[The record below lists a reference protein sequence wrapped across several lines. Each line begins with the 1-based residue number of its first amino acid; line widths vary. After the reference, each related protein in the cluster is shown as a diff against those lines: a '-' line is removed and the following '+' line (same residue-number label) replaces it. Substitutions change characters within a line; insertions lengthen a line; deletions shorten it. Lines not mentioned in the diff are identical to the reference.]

1 MKILFLLMAMAL
13 PVCLFTACGSDDD
26 GDGDTGGGGNSGGGS
41 TSTSSSV
48 TEITGTDGAKVRLS
62 SDFSCSYTYDEK
74 GNLIAIVNK
83 HSDTTY
89 PVSYN
94 PFKITMEDGNQSET
108 MTAEFNKKGYIS
120 KLKDVAI
127 VKDEYSQTSF
137 EDIAYFTYDNDSHL
151 TKITGT
157 TTKKETYQGQ
167 SYTSKSEYSESYT
180 WNNGL
185 LTKIVTE
192 YSQSG
197 GGISMKDVE
206 TITYTYEG
214 GYRNECF
221 QYTFAYDCSSY
232 DIFQRLGFC
241 GKGSSKLP
249 SLAKKVSTYYKN
261 GEKEEFEN
269 VRNEAYTYTFN
280 NNGTVKEETVSYPD
294 TDYQDYYNLYRFTY
308 TNEAAN
314 EAESAAKFHNSTF
327 EKKTSSLLPLFSSK
341 RLNRNRQK

>member
-48 TEITGTDGAKVRLS
+48 TEITGTDGSKVRLS

-157 TTKKETYQGQ
+157 RTKKETYQGQ

-192 YSQSG
+192 YSKSG
-197 GGISMKDVE
+197 GAKKDVE

-214 GYRNECF
+214 GYRNNCF
-221 QYTFAYDCSSY
+221 QYTFAYNCSSY
-232 DIFQRLGFC
+232 GIFQRLGFC
-241 GKGSSKLP
+241 GKGSSELP
-249 SLAKKVSTYYKN
+249 KTVSTYYSN
-261 GEKEEFEN
+261 GEGETEN
-269 VRNEAYTYTFN
+269 VCTEAYTYTFN

>member
-1 MKILFLLMAMAL
+1 MKKLFLLMAMAL

-48 TEITGTDGAKVRLS
+48 TEITGTDGSKVRLS

-127 VKDEYSQTSF
+127 VKDEYSQTIF

-157 TTKKETYQGQ
+157 RTKKETYQGQ

-192 YSQSG
+192 YSKSG
-197 GGISMKDVE
+197 GAKKDVE

-214 GYRNECF
+214 GYRNNCF
-221 QYTFAYDCSSY
+221 QYTFAYNCSSY
-232 DIFQRLGFC
+232 GIFQRLGFC
-241 GKGSSKLP
+241 GKGSSELP
-249 SLAKKVSTYYKN
+249 KTVSTYYSN
-261 GEKEEFEN
+261 GEGETEH
-269 VRNEAYTYTFN
+269 VCTEAYTYTFN

>member
-1 MKILFLLMAMAL
+1 MAMAL

-48 TEITGTDGAKVRLS
+48 TEITGTDGSKVRLS

-157 TTKKETYQGQ
+157 RTKKETYQGQ

-192 YSQSG
+192 YSKSG
-197 GGISMKDVE
+197 GAKKDVE

-214 GYRNECF
+214 GYRNNCF
-221 QYTFAYDCSSY
+221 QYTFAYNCSSY
-232 DIFQRLGFC
+232 GIFQRLGFC
-241 GKGSSKLP
+241 GKGSSELP
-249 SLAKKVSTYYKN
+249 KTVSTYYSN
-261 GEKEEFEN
+261 GEGETEN
-269 VRNEAYTYTFN
+269 VCTEAYTYTFN

>member
-1 MKILFLLMAMAL
+1 MKKLFLLMAMAL

-26 GDGDTGGGGNSGGGS
+26 GDGDTSGGGS

-48 TEITGTDGAKVRLS
+48 TEITGNDGSKVRLS
-62 SDFSCSYTYDEK
+62 SDFNFSYTYDEK
-74 GNLIAIVNK
+74 GNLIAIVDK

-120 KLKDVAI
+120 KLKDVYI
-127 VKDEYSQTSF
+127 EKDEYSQTSY

-157 TTKKETYQGQ
+157 RTKKETYQGQ

-197 GGISMKDVE
+197 GAMKDVE

-214 GYRNECF
+214 GYRNDCF
-221 QYTFAYDCSSY
+221 QYTFAYNYSSY
-232 DIFQRLGFC
+232 GIFQRLGFC
-241 GKGSSKLP
+241 GKGSSELP
-249 SLAKKVSTYYKN
+249 KTVSTYYSN
-261 GEKEEFEN
+261 GEGETEN
-269 VRNEAYTYTFN
+269 VCTEAYTYTFN

>member
-1 MKILFLLMAMAL
+1 MAMAL

-48 TEITGTDGAKVRLS
+48 TEITGTDGSKVRLS

-120 KLKDVAI
+120 KLKDVSI

-167 SYTSKSEYSESYT
+167 SYTSKSEYSVSYT

-197 GGISMKDVE
+197 GAKKDVE

-214 GYRNECF
+214 GYRNDCF
-221 QYTFAYDCSSY
+221 QYTFAYNYSSY
-232 DIFQRLGFC
+232 GIFQRLGFC

-308 TNEAAN
+308 TNEAAEDEPLPHN
-314 EAESAAKFHNSTF
+314 LPMAKAAKQA
-327 EKKTSSLLPLFSSK
+327 SSLRPLFFTK

>member
-1 MKILFLLMAMAL
+1 MLNARTIWMLD
-13 PVCLFTACGSDDD
+13 V
-26 GDGDTGGGGNSGGGS
+26 
-41 TSTSSSV
+41 
-48 TEITGTDGAKVRLS
+48 
-62 SDFSCSYTYDEK
+62 
-74 GNLIAIVNK
+74 
-83 HSDTTY
+83 TY

-94 PFKITMEDGNQSET
+94 PFKITVEVCNESET

-120 KLKDVAI
+120 KLKDVSI

-167 SYTSKSEYSESYT
+167 SYTSKSEYSVSYT

-197 GGISMKDVE
+197 GAKKDVE
-206 TITYTYEG
+206 TITYTYYEG
-214 GYRNECF
+214 GYRNDCF
-221 QYTFAYDCSSY
+221 QYTFAYNYSSY
-232 DIFQRLGFC
+232 GIFQRLGFC

-249 SLAKKVSTYYKN
+249 SLAKKVYTYYYN
-261 GEKEEFEN
+261 GEKDYEN
-269 VRNEAYTYTFN
+269 ERTEAYSYTFN
-280 NNGTVKEETVSYPD
+280 NNGTVKEEKVSNPY

-327 EKKTSSLLPLFSSK
+327 EKKTSSLLPLFFSK

>member
-1 MKILFLLMAMAL
+1 MAMAL

-48 TEITGTDGAKVRLS
+48 TEITGNDGSKVRLS

-74 GNLIAIVNK
+74 GNLIAIFDK
-83 HSDTTY
+83 HSDTTF

-94 PFKITMEDGNQSET
+94 PFKITVEDGKLSET

-120 KLKDVAI
+120 KLKDVSI
-127 VKDEYSQTSF
+127 EKDEYGQTSS
-137 EDIAYFTYDNDSHL
+137 EEIAYFTYDNDSHL
-151 TKITGT
+151 TKISGT
-157 TTKKETYQGQ
+157 TTTKQTYEGQ
-167 SYTSKSEYSESYT
+167 SYTYKSEYSESYT

-197 GGISMKDVE
+197 GAMKDVR
-206 TITYTYEG
+206 TTTYTYEG
-214 GYRNECF
+214 GYRNDCF
-221 QYTFAYDCSSY
+221 QYTFAYHCSSY
-232 DIFQRLGFC
+232 NMFQRLGFC

-249 SLAKKVSTYYKN
+249 SLAKTVSTYYQN

-269 VRNEAYTYTFN
+269 VRTEAYTYTFN

>member
-1 MKILFLLMAMAL
+1 MKKLFLLMAMAL

-26 GDGDTGGGGNSGGGS
+26 GDGDTGGGGNSGGSS
-41 TSTSSSV
+41 TSPSSSV
-48 TEITGTDGAKVRLS
+48 TEITGNDGSKVRLS
-62 SDFSCSYTYDEK
+62 SDFNFSYTYDEK
-74 GNLIAIVNK
+74 GNLIAIVDK

-120 KLKDVAI
+120 KLKDVYI
-127 VKDEYSQTSF
+127 EKDEYSQTSY

-157 TTKKETYQGQ
+157 RTKKETYQGQ

-197 GGISMKDVE
+197 GAMKDVE

-214 GYRNECF
+214 GYRNDCF
-221 QYTFAYDCSSY
+221 QYTFAYNYSSY
-232 DIFQRLGFC
+232 GIFQRLGFC
-241 GKGSSKLP
+241 GKGSSELP
-249 SLAKKVSTYYKN
+249 KTVSTYYSN
-261 GEKEEFEN
+261 GEGETEN
-269 VRNEAYTYTFN
+269 VCTEAYTYTFN

>member
-1 MKILFLLMAMAL
+1 MKKLFLLMAMAL

-26 GDGDTGGGGNSGGGS
+26 GDGDTGGGGNSGGSS
-41 TSTSSSV
+41 TSPSSSV
-48 TEITGTDGAKVRLS
+48 TEITGNDGSKVRLS
-62 SDFSCSYTYDEK
+62 SDFNFSYTYDEK
-74 GNLIAIVNK
+74 GNLIAIVDK

-120 KLKDVAI
+120 KLKDVYI
-127 VKDEYSQTSF
+127 EKDEYSQTSY

-157 TTKKETYQGQ
+157 RTKKETYQGQ

-197 GGISMKDVE
+197 GAMKDVE

-214 GYRNECF
+214 GYRNDCF
-221 QYTFAYDCSSY
+221 QYTFAYNYSSY
-232 DIFQRLGFC
+232 GIFQRLGFC
-241 GKGSSKLP
+241 GKGSSELP
-249 SLAKKVSTYYKN
+249 KTVSTYYSN
-261 GEKEEFEN
+261 GEGETEN
-269 VRNEAYTYTFN
+269 VCTEAYTYTFN

-294 TDYQDYYNLYRFTY
+294 TDYQD
-308 TNEAAN
+308 
-314 EAESAAKFHNSTF
+314 
-327 EKKTSSLLPLFSSK
+327 
-341 RLNRNRQK
+341 

>member
-1 MKILFLLMAMAL
+1 MKKLFLLMAMAL

-48 TEITGTDGAKVRLS
+48 TEITGNDGSKVRLS
-62 SDFSCSYTYDEK
+62 SDFNCSYTYDEK
-74 GNLIAIVNK
+74 GNLIAIADK
-83 HSDTTY
+83 HSDTTF

-94 PFKITMEDGNQSET
+94 PFKITVEHGKLSKT

-120 KLKDVAI
+120 KLKDI
-127 VKDEYSQTSF
+127 SIEKDEYSQTSS
-137 EDIAYFTYDNDSHL
+137 EEIAYFTYDNDSHL
-151 TKITGT
+151 TKISGT
-157 TTKKETYQGQ
+157 TTTKQTYEGQ
-167 SYTSKSEYSESYT
+167 SYTYKSEYSESYT

-197 GGISMKDVE
+197 GAMKDVE

-214 GYRNECF
+214 GYRNDCF

-232 DIFQRLGFC
+232 DMFRRLGFC

-249 SLAKKVSTYYKN
+249 SLAKKVSTYYQN

-308 TNEAAN
+308 TNEAAY
-314 EAESAAKFHNSTF
+314 EAESAAKYHNSTF

>member
-1 MKILFLLMAMAL
+1 MKKLFLLMAMAL

-26 GDGDTGGGGNSGGGS
+26 GDGDTGGGGNSGGSS
-41 TSTSSSV
+41 TSPSSSV
-48 TEITGTDGAKVRLS
+48 TEITGNDGSKVRLS
-62 SDFSCSYTYDEK
+62 SDFNFSYTYDEK
-74 GNLIAIVNK
+74 GNLIAIVDK

-120 KLKDVAI
+120 KLKDVYI
-127 VKDEYSQTSF
+127 EKDEYSQTSY

-157 TTKKETYQGQ
+157 TTTKQTYQGQ

-197 GGISMKDVE
+197 GAMKDVE

-214 GYRNECF
+214 GYRNDCF
-221 QYTFAYDCSSY
+221 QYTFAYNYSSY
-232 DIFQRLGFC
+232 GIFQRLGFC
-241 GKGSSKLP
+241 GKGSSELP
-249 SLAKKVSTYYKN
+249 KTVSTYYSN
-261 GEKEEFEN
+261 GEGETEN
-269 VRNEAYTYTFN
+269 VCTEAYTYTFN

>member
-1 MKILFLLMAMAL
+1 MKKLFLLMAMAL

-26 GDGDTGGGGNSGGGS
+26 GDGDTGGGGNSGGSS
-41 TSTSSSV
+41 TSPSSSV
-48 TEITGTDGAKVRLS
+48 TEITGNDGSKVRLS
-62 SDFSCSYTYDEK
+62 SDFNCSYTYDEK
-74 GNLIAIVNK
+74 GNLIAIFDK
-83 HSDTTY
+83 HSDTTF

-94 PFKITMEDGNQSET
+94 PFKITVEDGNQSET

-120 KLKDVAI
+120 KLKDAYI
-127 VKDEYSQTSF
+127 EKDEYGQTSS
-137 EDIAYFTYDNDSHL
+137 EEIAYFTYDNDSHL
-151 TKITGT
+151 TKISGT

-308 TNEAAN
+308 TNEAAY
-314 EAESAAKFHNSTF
+314 EAESAAKYHISTF